1 MKEFK
6 VYIGLNEDNMTQ
18 VLHASL
24 KDDASPETFSIQF
37 STHSGIPL
45 PSRYVNERSDKVIKD
60 DKALS
65 PDVRVAQPA

>member
-45 PSRYVNERSDKVIKD
+45 PSRYVRIEP
-60 DKALS
+60 LS
-65 PDVRVAQPA
+65 